1 MTDDIVTNPTV
12 PEQIVSFSVGEVLV
26 AARNAKSLT
35 QKDVSNNLRISVKQV
50 NALESNDFSS
60 LPQPMITR
68 GFIRNYARLLE
79 IDAEPLIE
87 NYRAL
92 MPDAVSSVLSLR
104 TSSHQVMSSKK
115 GWSWLKYFLG
125 IILVLLIVLAWFF
138 YTHYMPKPSKQS
150 VENAAVVV
158 PENTSTE
165 LIPLPEVALP
175 AAERQSESINAI
187 STEAGV
193 ANADVV
199 SGATANVPPA
209 SPNGKEQIVKENM
222 TVTAPVA
229 TSTQVA
235 TPIQGVQ
242 LRPSTADMVK
252 ENTAKAVQ
260 AQIAPVGKKNV
271 TDMPKTNIAI
281 VASKNV
287 TLSVSEQTWVRVTDK
302 SGAVIYEKMMA
313 ANSTDGFDGQPPFNL
328 LIGNANAT
336 TLTFLGKPVDLA
348 SKTKNNVARF
358 TLE

>member
-1 MTDDIVTNPTV
+1 MTDDVVTNPTA
-12 PEQIVSFSVGEVLV
+12 PEQIASFSIGEVLV

-87 NYRAL
+87 SYRAL
-92 MPDAVSSVLSLR
+92 MPDALPAALSLR
-104 TSSHQVMSSKK
+104 PFSRQVMSGRNSQP
-115 GWSWLKYFLG
+115 WLKYILGSILLLLFL
-125 IILVLLIVLAWFF
+125 LAWFF
-138 YTHYMPKPSKQS
+138 YMDYMPKPVKQS
-150 VENAAVVV
+150 VENAAVVIS
-158 PENTSTE
+158 ENTSPALT
-165 LIPLPEVALP
+165 PLPEIALP
-175 AAERQSESINAI
+175 AAERQPESVDAI

-199 SGATANVPPA
+199 SGVAANVAPA
-209 SPNGKEQIVKENM
+209 TPNGKEQIVKENV
-222 TVTAPVA
+222 TATAPVA

-235 TPIQGVQ
+235 TPMQGVQ
-242 LRPSTADMVK
+242 LRPSTTDMVK
-252 ENTAKAVQ
+252 ENAAKAAQ
-260 AQIAPVGKKNV
+260 AQIAPVGKTNV

-287 TLSVSEQTWVRVTDK
+287 SLSVSEQTWVRVTDK

-313 ANSTDGFDGQPPFNL
+313 ANSTDGFDGQPPFNF

-348 SKTKNNVARF
+348 NKTKNNVARF